1 MNPYKVLGVTP
12 GADRSEIRKAFH
24 KLSLTHHPDK
34 AGDTEESH
42 EKFTKIQDAYNKLTE
57 SSERASPYEESSRDA
72 RRADDRQRAKSR
84 TRYEEGRS
92 RETRY
97 TDERPPSSRRNT
109 SRPRRYPIYE
119 EDGGASSPSSS
130 YTRPTAARS
139 PRSPRSPHHQ
149 RNRSQGRAYEEM
161 SKDKWRANEKI
172 IAIAED
178 LETHIHNFVALREK
192 YKRNHPRAYES
203 VAQDLN
209 NIEGNMER
217 NIQLADFILTSIQY
231 IPARAWSPSA
241 APVQKILSD
250 MDHIRS
256 RTNRLRSKI
265 ETLEITARSVDR
277 AMEKVR
283 ECHNEFR
290 EQVQRF

>member
-1 MNPYKVLGVTP
+1 MDPYKVLGVAP

-24 KLSLTHHPDK
+24 KLSFKHHPDK

-97 TDERPPSSRRNT
+97 TDERPSSSRRNT

-119 EDGGASSPSSS
+119 EDGGASSPFSS

-139 PRSPRSPHHQ
+139 PRSPHHQ
-149 RNRSQGRAYEEM
+149 RNRSQSRSYEEI

-178 LETHIHNFVALREK
+178 LETHKRNFVALRHK
-192 YKRNHPRAYES
+192 YKRNHPTAYES
-203 VAQDLN
+203 VAQDLK

-231 IPARAWSPSA
+231 IPARAWSPTA
-241 APVQKILSD
+241 ALVQKILSD
-250 MDHIRS
+250 MDHIRT

-277 AMEKVR
+277 AMAKLK
-283 ECHNEFR
+283 ECHDEFR
-290 EQVQRF
+290 VQVQRF